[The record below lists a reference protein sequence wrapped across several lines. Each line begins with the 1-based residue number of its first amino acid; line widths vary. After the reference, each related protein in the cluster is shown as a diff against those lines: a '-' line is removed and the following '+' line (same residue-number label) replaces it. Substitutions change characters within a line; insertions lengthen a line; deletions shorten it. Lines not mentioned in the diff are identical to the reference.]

1 MDTNLV
7 MDLAIL
13 IDELRDMA
21 EALADLADRL
31 SKTIEWGIADAEQRG
46 GTNADR

>member
-13 IDELRDMA
+13 I
-21 EALADLADRL
+21 ADRL
-31 SKTIEWGIADAEQRG
+31 SKTVEWGIADAERRG
-46 GTNADR
+46 GTDADR